1 MHAGLVQNNT
11 SGPAR
16 RARGSGRNLTE
27 TVVERIEDLV
37 FSDLTPG
44 TELPSES
51 DLAATLGVSRLTV
64 REATKSLQARGLL
77 EVRQGRRPVIAHLTA
92 GPIGDFFT
100 SAVRRDPRRLLDL
113 LDVRRAL
120 EVHIA
125 RLAAVN
131 GGRAAVSAMESSLK
145 TMRDAAEDGPD
156 AIHDA
161 DIHFH
166 EGLAAASGNQM
177 LSFFIEAMEKPLKTS
192 RIRSLHGHLARGGTV
207 DDVIE
212 QHDRI
217 LDRVKARD
225 PEGAATAMSD
235 HLEQTER
242 DLNAALSLVETP
254 NP

>member
-1 MHAGLVQNNT
+1 MLELVQNIP

-16 RARGSGRNLTE
+16 RSRGSGRNVTE

-37 FSDLTPG
+37 FGELTPG
-44 TELPSES
+44 TELPSET
-51 DLAATLGVSRLTV
+51 DLASALGVSRLTV

-77 EVRQGRRPVIAHLTA
+77 EVRQGRRPVVAHLTA
-92 GPIGDFFT
+92 RPIGDFFT
-100 SAVRRDPRRLLDL
+100 AAVRRDPRRLLDL

-125 RLAAVN
+125 RLAAIN
-131 GGRAAVSAMESSLK
+131 GGRAAVSVMDSSLMA
-145 TMRDAAEDGPD
+145 MRGASEDGPD

-161 DIHFH
+161 DIRFH

-177 LSFFIEAMEKPLKTS
+177 LSFFMEAMEDPLHTS
-192 RIRSLHGHLARGGTV
+192 RMRSLRGHLARGGTV

-212 QHDRI
+212 QHARI

-225 PEGAATAMSD
+225 PDGAAAAMSE

-242 DLNAALSLVETP
+242 DLNAALSLTEVP
-254 NP
+254 NL